1 MLMDKLLEYT
11 LIFDWLNMPICKS
24 STNLLSQLAYHLLNI
39 EEFHLALKEIVISVV
54 ENLRAIFITEY
65 QFELF
70 ILILKLIDRLSC
82 AL

>member
-1 MLMDKLLEYT
+1 MLMDKLLKNT
-11 LIFDWLNMPICKS
+11 LIFDWLNMSICKS

-39 EEFHLALKEIVISVV
+39 EEFHLALKEIVISVI

-70 ILILKLIDRLSC
+70 ILILKLIDRLPC
-82 AL
+82 AR